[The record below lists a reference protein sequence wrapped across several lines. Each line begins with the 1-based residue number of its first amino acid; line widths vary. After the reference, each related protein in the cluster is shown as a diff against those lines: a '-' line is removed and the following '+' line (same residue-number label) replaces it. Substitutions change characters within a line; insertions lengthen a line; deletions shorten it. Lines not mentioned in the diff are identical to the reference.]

1 MIFLKKSASV
11 VRLETLATR
20 DKSASLVLLKNE
32 NIANKE
38 LAEKLDKPII
48 RKIKKSKV
56 YSSFINDI

>member
-11 VRLETLATR
+11 VRPETLATR